1 MKTFLRSMI
10 GFAIIVIVAWVL
22 HIVNQRLFAGKMEAI
37 EHKSMQN
44 APATLVTVA
53 VDPSSG
59 GPQRARLCFTVDSF
73 ASLPE
78 GDRSFYE
85 ASERARL
92 AAKGPLCMNGRLADD
107 LRAPQAGDRAEIF
120 FTIENGGL
128 IAPSRMEW
136 NGRAIAP

>member
-10 GFAIIVIVAWVL
+10 GLAIIVIVAWVL
-22 HIVNQRLFAGKMEAI
+22 HIVNQHLFAGKTEAI
-37 EHKSMQN
+37 EHKSMQS
-44 APATLVTVA
+44 AQATLVAVTVE
-53 VDPSSG
+53 SSG
-59 GPQRARLCFTVDSF
+59 WPRRARLCFTVDSF